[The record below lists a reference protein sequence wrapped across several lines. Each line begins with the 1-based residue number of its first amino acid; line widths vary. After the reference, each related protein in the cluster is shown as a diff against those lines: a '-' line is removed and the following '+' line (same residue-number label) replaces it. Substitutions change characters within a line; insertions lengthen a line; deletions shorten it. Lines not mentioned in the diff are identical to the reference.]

1 MYVSDYILVWRQEAG
16 SRFHLREQMSGRRVG
31 PYLVR
36 PCVEAPTIAS
46 LVGIAVICGL
56 VAPLLASVLFVLIAT
71 GAITVAVAALSIV
84 YGTGFWVACLA
95 WLAGAAGLQIGY
107 VVSLGALAWRR
118 RAIGVPLESSPG
130 ARQPARDPSWQ
141 TGKTEVEPARTI
153 NNSSTGAT
161 S

>member
-1 MYVSDYILVWRQEAG
+1 M
-16 SRFHLREQMSGRRVG
+16 
-31 PYLVR
+31 
-36 PCVEAPTIAS
+36 EAPTIAS